1 MAWYKR
7 KQEGIQTSTS
17 EKKEAPEGVWH
28 QCTKCHHK
36 TTVKEIAENLF
47 VCTSCGNHERIG
59 SHAYFHII
67 FDNGKYKEMF
77 ENIAAIDSLNFVDQK
92 PYADRL
98 VDARKKTGLVDA
110 ISVAHGKVHKND
122 FVIAAMDFDFI
133 GGSMGSVMGEKI
145 AKAMGCSIAELF
157 ASAEELKD
165 INSHDKSL
173 MEKLM
178 LIETLSE
185 EEKLTLFNILDAF
198 ISKKKY
204 KDTLSGLL
212 NDDK

>member
-1 MAWYKR
+1 
-7 KQEGIQTSTS
+7 
-17 EKKEAPEGVWH
+17 
-28 QCTKCHHK
+28 
-36 TTVKEIAENLF
+36 
-47 VCTSCGNHERIG
+47 
-59 SHAYFHII
+59 
-67 FDNGKYKEMF
+67 
-77 ENIAAIDSLNFVDQK
+77 
-92 PYADRL
+92 
-98 VDARKKTGLVDA
+98 
-110 ISVAHGKVHKND
+110 
-122 FVIAAMDFDFI
+122 
-133 GGSMGSVMGEKI
+133 
-145 AKAMGCSIAELF
+145 MGCSIAELF

>member
-1 MAWYKR
+1 MSVGE
-7 KQEGIQTSTS
+7 QI
-17 EKKEAPEGVWH
+17 KKVRLAKGLS
-28 QCTKCHHK
+28 Q
-36 TTVKEIAENLF
+36 KE
-47 VCTSCGNHERIG
+47 V
-59 SHAYFHII
+59 
-67 FDNGKYKEMF
+67 
-77 ENIAAIDSLNFVDQK
+77 
-92 PYADRL
+92 
-98 VDARKKTGLVDA
+98 
-110 ISVAHGKVHKND
+110 
-122 FVIAAMDFDFI
+122 
-133 GGSMGSVMGEKI
+133 VMGAGIDKAQFSRIENDKIDPSFSTIEKI

-173 MEKLM
+173 MEKLI